1 MHGLNGEEKK
11 VNDLLLKIKITDDNK
26 MEYEGININFKK
38 KFLE

>member
-26 MEYEGININFKK
+26 MEYEGKYKFQK